1 MDQTPGRMRAQR
13 AGAVGWMVFDN
24 PARHNAVSLAMW
36 EAVPPILADFA
47 ADPEIRVV
55 VVAGAGERAFVSGA
69 DISEFES
76 RRAAP
81 EAVRAYDAATERA
94 FEALRDCPKPTLAM
108 IRGHCLG
115 GGLAVALGCD
125 LRIAAADARFAIP
138 AARLGLGYRVSGIA
152 RLVSVVGPAFAQ
164 EILFT
169 ARSFSAE
176 EAQGMGLVNRVV
188 PAAALAARI
197 DEETAR
203 IAANAPLTIAAA
215 KRAIAE
221 LAKDPAA
228 RDLAACQAA
237 VDACFASAD
246 YAEGRRAFLEKRPPR
261 FEGR

>member
-1 MDQTPGRMRAQR
+1 MEREPGRMRAHR
-13 AGAVGWMVFDN
+13 SGAVGWMVFDN

-36 EAVPPILADFA
+36 EAVPGILADFA

-55 VVAGAGERAFVSGA
+55 VVTGAGERAFVSGA

-81 EAVRAYDAATERA
+81 EAVQTYDAATERA
-94 FEALRDCPKPTLAM
+94 LEALQDCPKPTLAM
-108 IRGHCLG
+108 IRGFCFG

-138 AARLGLGYRVSGIA
+138 AAKLGLGYRVSGIA
-152 RLVSVVGPAFAQ
+152 RLVAIVGPAFAQ

-176 EAQGMGLVNRVV
+176 EARAMGLVNRIV
-188 PAAALAARI
+188 PAAELAARI

-203 IAANAPLTIAAA
+203 IVANAPLTIAAA

-221 LAKDPAA
+221 LAKEPAA

-237 VDACFASAD
+237 VDACFESAD